1 MRKTETL
8 LGKYCDPVT
17 HTEFLVVEVTKTT
30 SEKEEASGQRRFTTR
45 SSYQTFDGQPL
56 QLVSGLNKDKFM
68 MHTTNRVLE
77 RIPSNY

>member
-17 HTEFLVVEVTKTT
+17 HAEFLVVEVSKTT
-30 SEKEEASGQRRFTTR
+30 SEKEDASGQRRFTTR

-56 QLVSGLNKDKFM
+56 QLVSGLNKDRFK
-68 MHTTNRVLE
+68 MHATNQVLE
-77 RIPSNY
+77 RMTAKH